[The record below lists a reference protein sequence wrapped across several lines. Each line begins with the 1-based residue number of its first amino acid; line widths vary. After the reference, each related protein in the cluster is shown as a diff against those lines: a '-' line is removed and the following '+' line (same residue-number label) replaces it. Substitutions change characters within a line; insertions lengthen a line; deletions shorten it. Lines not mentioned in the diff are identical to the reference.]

1 MSPSQIVSAGIVA
14 VALGSFALAGKTW
27 LGKGRLF
34 EIPAWRRVLFNIGFF
49 AVAAEAVLFALS
61 WTHIG
66 TDYALFAR
74 WARMVCLVFLIS
86 VVCIVAGKGPARWWL
101 LASSTLLFGICFLII
116 LTP

>member
-1 MSPSQIVSAGIVA
+1 MSPSQLVFVGIVI
-14 VALGSFALAGKTW
+14 VALGSFALAGKMW
-27 LGKGRLF
+27 LGKGRLI

-49 AVAAEAVLFALS
+49 AVAAEVVLFALS

-66 TDYALFAR
+66 ADYALFAR
-74 WARMVCLVFLIS
+74 WARMVCLAFLIS

-101 LASSTLLFGICFLII
+101 LVSSTLLFGVCFLIM